1 METPL
6 ILERLYRLPARR
18 KQRRRLMKALKR
30 GLARWVQ
37 RHTSRLTVGSLVVGA
52 LIATHVYYYNK
63 LTTLQYDVETARA
76 QIEVAQQKRNH
87 VRRDLTHLVD
97 YYAHYEKNV
106 LKEVTTIRAEHE
118 KEAPATSS
126 KALLAQ
132 LNAVAEQYPALDL
145 EKSVHMFSDISTQI
159 ENEIAKRTET
169 YNNAVNNYT
178 TVLHS
183 FPGDVFGG
191 MLGFHDFPF
200 YRPEKSETAYHEVT
214 P

>member
-6 ILERLYRLPARR
+6 ILERLYRLPAHR
-18 KQRRRLMKALKR
+18 KPRRRIIKALKR
-30 GLARWVQ
+30 GLTRWVQ
-37 RHTSRLTVGSLVVGA
+37 RHTSRLTVGSLVFGA
-52 LIATHVYYYNK
+52 LIVSHVYYYNK
-63 LTTLQYDVETARA
+63 LITLQYDVETARA

-106 LKEVTTIRAEHE
+106 LKDVTAIRAEHE
-118 KEAPATSS
+118 KKAPPATP

-132 LNAVAEQYPALDL
+132 LDAVAEQYPSLDL

-159 ENEIAKRTET
+159 ENEVAKRTET

-191 MLGFHDFPF
+191 MLGFHDVPF
-200 YRPEKSETAYHEVT
+200 YRPEKSETAYHEVK